1 MSRTRRSFTTEYKV
15 EAAHRVIDSGRTIA
29 EVSRELGVNEGLL
42 GRWVAEERRR
52 VEAASARNEEPLTP
66 AERTELARLRK
77 QVAEQ
82 EKDITFLKK
91 ASVLCRQPTEV
102 DRFELM
108 AAECATTEITRMA
121 RLLAVSTSGYYKRA
135 KRSVTPEL
143 TDGQQRKADLT
154 VKIIDHH
161 RNSGGVYGS
170 PRITADLRAAGE
182 RVSEK
187 TVAKIMSEIGLA
199 GISPRTFKVRT
210 TIVDPTASFPADLV
224 ERQFDQGRP
233 DAVWSSDITY
243 LTCGEGDMY
252 LCAVRDEHSKRVL
265 GWSVA
270 DHMLT
275 ELVTDALAQA
285 VAVRGGHVG
294 GTIMHSDRGTQYTA
308 RAMAQACADAG
319 LRRSMG
325 ATGICWDN
333 SGAESLWSTFKHE
346 YYYRHVFAT
355 KAELVAAVDKWMH
368 FYNNQRR
375 HSVIG
380 MLSPIAYEQ
389 SLNAAP
395 QAA

>member
-1 MSRTRRSFTTEYKV
+1 
-15 EAAHRVIDSGRTIA
+15 
-29 EVSRELGVNEGLL
+29 
-42 GRWVAEERRR
+42 
-52 VEAASARNEEPLTP
+52 
-66 AERTELARLRK
+66 
-77 QVAEQ
+77 
-82 EKDITFLKK
+82 
-91 ASVLCRQPTEV
+91 
-102 DRFELM
+102 M
-108 AAECATTEITRMA
+108 AAECATTAITRMA
-121 RLLAVSTSGYYKRA
+121 RLLQVSTSGYYKRA
-135 KRSVTPEL
+135 KRSVTTEL

-154 VKIIDHH
+154 VKITDHH
-161 RNSGGVYGS
+161 RDSGGTYGS

-182 RVSEK
+182 KVSEK
-187 TVAKIMSEIGLA
+187 TVAKIMAEIGLA

-224 ERQFDQGRP
+224 ERRFDQGRP

-243 LTCGEGDMY
+243 MTCGEGDMY
-252 LCAVRDEHSKRVL
+252 LCAIKDEHSKRVL

-285 VAVRGGHVG
+285 VAVRGGQVG

-355 KAELVAAVDKWMH
+355 KTELVAAVDKWMH

-380 MLSPIAYEQ
+380 MLSPVAYEQ
-389 SLNAAP
+389 SLDAAP